1 MDFSKGQAHFFG
13 PMVSNTK
20 VISRNLKLQGE
31 ANLSGQMEVYIKAKC
46 MMGKEKAKG
55 HFIAFQTNTFT
66 PGSGK
71 MA

>member
-1 MDFSKGQAHFFG
+1 MDFLKGQAHFFG